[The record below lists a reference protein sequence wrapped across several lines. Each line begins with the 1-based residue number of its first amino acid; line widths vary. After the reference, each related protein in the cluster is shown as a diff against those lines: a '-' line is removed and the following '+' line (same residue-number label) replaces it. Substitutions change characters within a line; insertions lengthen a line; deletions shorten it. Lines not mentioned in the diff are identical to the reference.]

1 MSKRISL
8 REFQQNLT
16 ARLGS
21 VKHGDAVRTLL
32 GVESGGNLWLID
44 LADSG
49 EVIPLSELSP
59 VPLTRHWYAGLV
71 NVRGMLYSVID
82 FAAFRTRHPT
92 PHNSEARLVMIGAR
106 HGINSALLVGKALGL
121 RPLNS
126 LTRLPDDEQ
135 APDWGRLV
143 YQDAEGRRWQRLNVR
158 TLLDDPQFLDVAA

>member
-1 MSKRISL
+1 MSKRTSL

-16 ARLGS
+16 ARLSS

-32 GVESGGNLWLID
+32 GVESGGALWLID

-49 EVIPLSELSP
+49 EVIPLSELTP

-82 FAAFRTRHPT
+82 FSVFRGSHAT
-92 PHNSEARLVMIGAR
+92 PRNSEARLVMIGAR
-106 HGINSALLVGKALGL
+106 HGINSALLVGRALGL

-126 LTRLPDDEQ
+126 LTRQADDES
-135 APDWGRLV
+135 APPWGRLV
-143 YQDAEGRRWQRLNVR
+143 YDDTEGRRWHRLNVR
-158 TLLDDPQFLDVAA
+158 ELLADPIFLDVAA